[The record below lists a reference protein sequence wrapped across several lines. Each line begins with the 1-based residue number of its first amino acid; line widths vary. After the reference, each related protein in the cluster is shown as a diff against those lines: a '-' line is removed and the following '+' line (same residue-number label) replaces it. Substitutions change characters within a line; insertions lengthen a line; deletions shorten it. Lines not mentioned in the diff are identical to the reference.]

1 MGKNQRER
9 MMLNRIF
16 SAGSPSF
23 SYIAMKKAGS
33 ISAIIKS
40 TAEELPMAPRVA
52 KKTGTPIAAAAPKHT
67 ACLLVKP
74 RMNFVLTRV
83 RSLGIWT

>member
-1 MGKNQRER
+1 MLR

-16 SAGSPSF
+16 SAGMPSL

-33 ISAIIKS
+33 MNAIISS
-40 TAEELPMAPRVA
+40 TAVWLPSAPLVA
-52 KKTGTPIAAAAPKHT
+52 KNTGTPIAAAEPKHT
-67 ACLLVKP
+67 ICRLVIP
-74 RMNFVLTRV
+74 SINFVLTFV